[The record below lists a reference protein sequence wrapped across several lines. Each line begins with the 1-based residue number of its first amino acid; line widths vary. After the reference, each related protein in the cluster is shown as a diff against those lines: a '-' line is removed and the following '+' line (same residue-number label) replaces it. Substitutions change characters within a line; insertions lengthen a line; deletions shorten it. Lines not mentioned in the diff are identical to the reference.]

1 MADEKEEPEVEEK
14 APDEANAEAEGE
26 DAEGEAGEGGEA
38 GKNKRFKLRL
48 SYKKLAILAVPLVLA
63 LGAGGYFAKDYVMD
77 MLPGESG
84 EVVGPKVYYN
94 LPEMVVNLSAR
105 DKRAQYLKLKVSLE
119 APSQKVLDALNPV
132 MPRVLDMFQLYLRE
146 LRSSDLEGSAGI
158 YRLKEEL
165 LRRINL
171 ELHPY
176 RINRVL
182 FNEIIIQ

>member
-26 DAEGEAGEGGEA
+26 DAEGKAGEGGEA

-48 SYKKLAILAVPLVLA
+48 SHKKLAILAVPLVLA